1 MSPRKIGYEDTD
13 LMFLENVDDLLV
25 FGSVF
30 LHFGTSQGLL
40 YREIPS
46 RSWLSYWGQGQ
57 SYYKMLMNSD
67 VATRDIGKFRK
78 VVELVV

>member
-1 MSPRKIGYEDTD
+1 MPPRKIGYEDTD

-40 YREIPS
+40 YF
-46 RSWLSYWGQGQ
+46 
-57 SYYKMLMNSD
+57 
-67 VATRDIGKFRK
+67 IGKSHLAHG
-78 VVELVV
+78 LVIGGNINFPFLVSHPLRVF

>member
-1 MSPRKIGYEDTD
+1 MPPRKIGYEDTD

-40 YREIPS
+40 YF
-46 RSWLSYWGQGQ
+46 
-57 SYYKMLMNSD
+57 
-67 VATRDIGKFRK
+67 IGKSH
-78 VVELVV
+78 LAHG

>member
-1 MSPRKIGYEDTD
+1 MPPRKIGYEDTD

-40 YREIPS
+40 YLEIPS
-46 RSWLSYWGQGQ
+46 RSWL
-57 SYYKMLMNSD
+57 
-67 VATRDIGKFRK
+67 VIGGK
-78 VVELVV
+78 VKNTLTLPLLL